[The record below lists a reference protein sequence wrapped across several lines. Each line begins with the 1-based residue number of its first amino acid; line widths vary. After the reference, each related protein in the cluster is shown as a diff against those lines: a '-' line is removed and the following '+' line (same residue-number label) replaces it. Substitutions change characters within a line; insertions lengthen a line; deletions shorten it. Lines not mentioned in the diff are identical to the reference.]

1 VLLLGAFAALTYWLT
16 RRSRSAIA
24 SSTDRTVT
32 IRRLHRELPR
42 CQPDAQG
49 RAPVADRQGG
59 ATLPRRRHDRPAGP
73 QITSA
78 TPTSRISRYRPT
90 APPSPATASTRITGN
105 VKGVRD
111 AADAKSGAVTLTSE
125 FLHVIPKQDRVL
137 TDKAV
142 TIEDARGTINATGM
156 EFDNRSK
163 KLKFG
168 SRVHGEM
175 LPQK

>member
-1 VLLLGAFAALTYWLT
+1 M
-16 RRSRSAIA
+16 
-24 SSTDRTVT
+24 
-32 IRRLHRELPR
+32 
-42 CQPDAQG
+42 
-49 RAPVADRQGG
+49 
-59 ATLPRRRHDRPAGP
+59 
-73 QITSA
+73 
-78 TPTSRISRYRPT
+78 
-90 APPSPATASTRITGN
+90 
-105 VKGVRD
+105 RD